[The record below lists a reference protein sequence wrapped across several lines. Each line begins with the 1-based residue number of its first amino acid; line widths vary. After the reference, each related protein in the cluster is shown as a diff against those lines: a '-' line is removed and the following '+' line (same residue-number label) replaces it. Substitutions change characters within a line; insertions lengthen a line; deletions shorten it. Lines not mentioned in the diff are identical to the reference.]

1 MRGREGGCS
10 SMDENRLHLPLC
22 GQECQ
27 DVHAFLQYVLLR
39 IYAFVCVCKL
49 TFFKRTQVVNIHI
62 KHSGLNCDMREC
74 ISIKTSS
81 TFLLI
86 FSGRYFSILVCLYA
100 SSSMHSILRFL
111 SFFLNF
117 SLFLSS
123 LRLSPFCFPVFVSL
137 SLSYL
142 KNRRAI
148 LKFSEF
154 LLKIMLVSFNS

>member
-49 TFFKRTQVVNIHI
+49 TFFKRAQVVNIHI

-74 ISIKTSS
+74 IAIKTLPL
-81 TFLLI
+81 FY
-86 FSGRYFSILVCLYA
+86 RYFQEGIFPSLSVCMLLRPCISSFAFYP
-100 SSSMHSILRFL
+100 SSSIFL
-111 SFFLNF
+111 SFFP
-117 SLFLSS
+117 LSAC
-123 LRLSPFCFPVFVSL
+123 LLSASL
-137 SLSYL
+137 SLSL
-142 KNRRAI
+142 S
-148 LKFSEF
+148 LF
-154 LLKIMLVSFNS
+154 LT